1 MMSVSERSRSI
12 QARSHEI
19 MQHSTGFEH
28 GMLELL
34 NPNQEFGFHGLS
46 GSIIELHIWNDW
58 FSVNSC
64 YRVRA

>member
-34 NPNQEFGFHGLS
+34 NPNQEFGFHGTSHHLYLPFF
-46 GSIIELHIWNDW
+46 IHLLFIQEE
-58 FSVNSC
+58 
-64 YRVRA
+64 Y